1 MQCPTIKFLSFS
13 FGIGFFFK
21 YIKYF
26 SFIAEKMKN
35 NIFLINFQP
44 KNLNFQMALD
54 SINVYQ

>member
-1 MQCPTIKFLSFS
+1 
-13 FGIGFFFK
+13 
-21 YIKYF
+21 
-26 SFIAEKMKN
+26 MKN